1 MDTYHPSATMKFIA
15 VILVLCIVAG
25 ATSAPVF
32 LPHIDAE
39 GISDTI
45 ENGRRMIRST
55 TPHEVSR
62 DVSEECYT
70 NCNVGQL
77 YQSLGIYEDG
87 SHDPYDFSAI
97 YEYLDPLNF
106 LFYLQDQYYIA
117 GSQVFAYVLSQYP
130 PQYGYLYETESA
142 ELPYPLYVDA
152 INCVA
157 AQSIR
162 RVLKENV
169 NNRSVFEVNVAL
181 FKYRNT
187 NPSCHNGGN
196 RPHVP
201 GTPPQVTI
209 VGIEENPNSQMLD
222 TYLFDYLRDNVTQFC
237 AKYEERC
244 SGFYPNVDWADA
256 TECETYMNTIPF
268 TNDPYGLGHP
278 FPDNTRSCRNYP
290 LNRLIAGIQHFNV
303 GATEAA
309 ANCRAIGPASSPYAA
324 CISAA

>member
-1 MDTYHPSATMKFIA
+1 MKLISIVF
-15 VILVLCIVAG
+15 VLCM
-25 ATSAPVF
+25 ATYITAAPF
-32 LPHIDAE
+32 ALPHINHP
-39 GISDTI
+39 GISDTM
-45 ENGRRMIRST
+45 ENGIRTIRST
-55 TPHEVSR
+55 TPSEASR
-62 DVSEECYT
+62 DVAEECYT

-117 GSQVFAYVLSQYP
+117 GAQVFAYVLSQYP

-196 RPHVP
+196 RPHTP

-237 AKYEERC
+237 AKYEQRC
-244 SGFYPNVDWADA
+244 SSFYPNVDWANA
-256 TECETYMNTIPF
+256 SECEAHMNTVPF

-278 FPDNTRSCRNYP
+278 FPDDTRSCRNYP
-290 LNRLIAGIQHFNV
+290 LNRIIAGIQHFSASEDEV
-303 GATEAA
+303 RSV
-309 ANCRAIGPASSPYAA
+309 CRSIGPATSSYAT
-324 CISAA
+324 CV